1 MDMPL
6 IQSETVLD
14 LWCVVLNSH
23 LVEVGDDDG
32 DLIGGDGRAAGAGI
46 DERVHVCQ
54 QLLTTVQRRV
64 LAEEHLQWPIDKPR
78 GRKIIIVVIIIIV
91 IYYYYYFIIILY

>member
-1 MDMPL
+1 MVSHHRTSSCFDMDMPL

-14 LWCVVLNSH
+14 LWCVVLDVH

-32 DLIGGDGRAAGAGI
+32 DLIGRDGRAAGPGI

-64 LAEEHLQWPIDKPR
+64 LAEEHLQ
-78 GRKIIIVVIIIIV
+78 
-91 IYYYYYFIIILY
+91 